1 MGYMFTSQA
10 ATCLTVNPDLKV
22 VYPEEGLGF
31 GIDAIFTP
39 SNAPHEKNAHAFLNY
54 ILQGEVAADI
64 YPQILY
70 LCPNKAAYEFL
81 PEEYTS
87 NSAINIPEEN
97 RKDVEFIQVISN
109 EASDLYNSIWTE
121 FVQAVG

>member
-1 MGYMFTSQA
+1 MRWLDCIS
-10 ATCLTVNPDLKV
+10 D
-22 VYPEEGLGF
+22 VYKRQ
-31 GIDAIFTP
+31 
-39 SNAPHEKNAHAFLNY
+39 HEKNAHAFLDY
-54 ILQGEVAADI
+54 ILRGEVAADI

-97 RKDVEFIQVISN
+97 RKNVEFIQVISN

-121 FVQAVG
+121 FVQAIG